1 VSRDHLSV
9 YLNDHLAG
17 AQMGLELLA
26 LLRKMDDSNFWS
38 EIEKEITADRDDLE
52 RLIGALGSEPSTF
65 RRTGAWVSEKL
76 AELKLRADDR
86 SDGTLRR
93 FELIEALA
101 LGIDG
106 KEALWTALQSAS
118 ARVPELRRLDYP
130 RLIAR
135 AKAQRAD
142 VEARRL
148 QAAAVALAME
158 TAVEK

>member
-1 VSRDHLSV
+1 
-9 YLNDHLAG
+9 
-17 AQMGLELLA
+17 
-26 LLRKMDDSNFWS
+26 MDDSNFWS